1 MIRCTMCMQW
11 FQEQC
16 VGITKDEPVGLWLCP
31 TCRNIPSSLI
41 NDINSLKQDVDN
53 LKTCTKSILTAI
65 HGLSSKLENSIS
77 GLNDRLTSIIR
88 QINGKDL
95 SITESTES
103 LSATTNDLKTSFDQK
118 SCQILNK
125 TTAVFDSQ

>member
-1 MIRCTMCMQW
+1 MNNVSALQKMN
-11 FQEQC
+11 
-16 VGITKDEPVGLWLCP
+16 LWAYGYAP

-41 NDINSLKQDVDN
+41 NDISSLKQDVDN
-53 LKTCTKSILTAI
+53 LKTYTKSILTAI
-65 HGLSSKLENSIS
+65 HGLSSKLENSIR

-103 LSATTNDLKTSFDQK
+103 LSATTNNLKTSFDQK

-125 TTAVFDSQ
+125 TTTVFDSQ